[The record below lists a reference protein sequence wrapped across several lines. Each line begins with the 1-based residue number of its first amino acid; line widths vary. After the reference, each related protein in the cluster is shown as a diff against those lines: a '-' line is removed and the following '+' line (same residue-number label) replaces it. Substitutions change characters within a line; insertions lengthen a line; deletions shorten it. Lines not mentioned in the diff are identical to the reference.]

1 MIVLHQT
8 PKAIV
13 SRQTNI
19 QEAILRIK
27 DCRSQS
33 EVAAL
38 LQDITG
44 RFGVTSY
51 VFVSIRSDD
60 SGSANYRYLIGCASK
75 WCQIYTAKKWLYIDP
90 FIQYARNNSMPIA
103 GSAIQPNTAGQA
115 ELLATAAE
123 HGFRSGAVIPAHS
136 GNSKRIGVLYL
147 GSELPPDQIEPK
159 LMQNRSLLR
168 AVAMEIFEWWDA
180 QIRAEVIASLN
191 VNDVDVALL
200 KLVHEGFTSEEI
212 AKLLDIA
219 KPVIQTKIR
228 HLNEKF
234 EVRSKKQ
241 AAEKAIELGIL
252 AA

>member
-1 MIVLHQT
+1 MSTPSQT
-8 PKAIV
+8 PSAITSFQV
-13 SRQTNI
+13 SI
-19 QEAILRIK
+19 HDAILRIK
-27 DCRSQS
+27 DCRNES
-33 EVAAL
+33 EVASL
-38 LQDITG
+38 LHDVTQS
-44 RFGVTSY
+44 FGVTSY

-60 SGSANYRYLIGCASK
+60 SGSADHRYLIGCSSE

-90 FIQYARNNSMPIA
+90 FIQYAHNNSMPIA

-123 HGFRSGAVIPAHS
+123 NGFRSGAVIPAHS
-136 GNSKRIGVLYL
+136 GNNRRIGVLYL
-147 GSELPPDQIEPK
+147 GSELPPVQIEPK

-168 AVAMEIFEWWDA
+168 AVALEVFEWSEA
-180 QIRAEVIASLN
+180 QVRAEVVASLN

-200 KLVHEGFTSEEI
+200 KLVHEGFTAEEI

-234 EVRSKKQ
+234 EVHSKKQ
-241 AAEKAIELGIL
+241 AAEKAIQLGIL

>member
-1 MIVLHQT
+1 MNALRQA
-8 PKAIV
+8 PKANV
-13 SRQTNI
+13 NFQAAVHD
-19 QEAILRIK
+19 AILRIK
-27 DCRSQS
+27 DCRGES
-33 EVAAL
+33 EVASL
-38 LQDITG
+38 LQDIT
-44 RFGVTSY
+44 RSFGVTSY

-60 SGSANYRYLIGCASK
+60 SGSANHRYLIGCTPK
-75 WCQIYTAKKWLYIDP
+75 WCQIYTAKKWIYIDP
-90 FIQYARNNSMPIA
+90 FIQFARSNSTPIP
-103 GSAIQPNTAGQA
+103 GSAIQPKTSGQA
-115 ELLATAAE
+115 ELLAAAAE
-123 HGFRSGAVIPAHS
+123 NGFRSGAVIPAHS

-180 QIRAEVIASLN
+180 RIRAEVIASLN

-200 KLVHEGFTSEEI
+200 KLVHEGFTAEEI
-212 AKLLDIA
+212 AKLLNIA

-234 EVRSKKQ
+234 EVHSKKQ